1 MNKYEAKNL
10 EEVLAKASEAE
21 GVAPEALKYVVL
33 SETKG
38 LFSKL
43 SWPFL
48 RCSMKERQGES
59 V

>member
-38 LFSKL
+38 LLNL
-43 SWPFL
+43 SYL
-48 RCSMKERQGES
+48 QLQ
-59 V
+59 VY